1 MPQHITVVDYD
12 PDWPR
17 QFQAEAARIRAVLGD
32 NCTAI
37 YHIGSTAVPGL
48 AAKPILDIMPV
59 VENLEAVDRAAP
71 AFEAMGYEYLGEFG
85 IPGRRYL
92 RKGGDERTH
101 QLHIFARTDR
111 ANITRHLAVRDY
123 LRAHREAREEYAR
136 LKRAL
141 ARQFPYDIDGY
152 CLGKEGFVQAL
163 EQAALEEFIN
173 FKEGSAMRRADR
185 EVTDRNQ
192 LEEILKACHAVHI
205 GAQDGDGM
213 FVVPMN
219 YGFHLEGDRLT
230 LYVHSAQEGRKV
242 SAFRAGGTVAFE
254 MDGRH
259 ALRTADTACGHS
271 YTYQSIMGS
280 GPIRELTG
288 REEKRA
294 ALGRIMEHMT
304 GRGGWDMPDASLDR
318 TAVFAIQ
325 ADQWTG
331 KSNQAG

>member
-1 MPQHITVVDYD
+1 
-12 PDWPR
+12 
-17 QFQAEAARIRAVLGD
+17 
-32 NCTAI
+32 
-37 YHIGSTAVPGL
+37 
-48 AAKPILDIMPV
+48 
-59 VENLEAVDRAAP
+59 
-71 AFEAMGYEYLGEFG
+71 
-85 IPGRRYL
+85 
-92 RKGGDERTH
+92 
-101 QLHIFARTDR
+101 
-111 ANITRHLAVRDY
+111 
-123 LRAHREAREEYAR
+123 
-136 LKRAL
+136 
-141 ARQFPYDIDGY
+141 
-152 CLGKEGFVQAL
+152 
-163 EQAALEEFIN
+163 
-173 FKEGSAMRRADR
+173 MRRADK
-185 EVTDRNQ
+185 EVTRLEE
-192 LEEILKACHAVHI
+192 LEEILKACTAVHI
-205 GAQDGDGM
+205 GAQDGEGM

-259 ALRTADTACGHS
+259 ALRTSGTACGHS

-331 KSNQAG
+331 KRNQAG

>member
-1 MPQHITVVDYD
+1 
-12 PDWPR
+12 
-17 QFQAEAARIRAVLGD
+17 
-32 NCTAI
+32 
-37 YHIGSTAVPGL
+37 
-48 AAKPILDIMPV
+48 
-59 VENLEAVDRAAP
+59 
-71 AFEAMGYEYLGEFG
+71 
-85 IPGRRYL
+85 
-92 RKGGDERTH
+92 
-101 QLHIFARTDR
+101 
-111 ANITRHLAVRDY
+111 
-123 LRAHREAREEYAR
+123 
-136 LKRAL
+136 
-141 ARQFPYDIDGY
+141 
-152 CLGKEGFVQAL
+152 
-163 EQAALEEFIN
+163 
-173 FKEGSAMRRADR
+173 MRRADR
-185 EVTDRNQ
+185 EVTDRKQ
-192 LEEILKACHAVHI
+192 LEEILQACHAVHI

-271 YTYQSIMGS
+271 YTYRSIMGS

-304 GRGGWDMPDASLDR
+304 GKSGWDMPDASLDR

-325 ADQWTG
+325 ADRWTG

>member
-1 MPQHITVVDYD
+1 
-12 PDWPR
+12 
-17 QFQAEAARIRAVLGD
+17 
-32 NCTAI
+32 
-37 YHIGSTAVPGL
+37 
-48 AAKPILDIMPV
+48 
-59 VENLEAVDRAAP
+59 
-71 AFEAMGYEYLGEFG
+71 
-85 IPGRRYL
+85 
-92 RKGGDERTH
+92 
-101 QLHIFARTDR
+101 
-111 ANITRHLAVRDY
+111 
-123 LRAHREAREEYAR
+123 
-136 LKRAL
+136 
-141 ARQFPYDIDGY
+141 
-152 CLGKEGFVQAL
+152 
-163 EQAALEEFIN
+163 
-173 FKEGSAMRRADR
+173 MRRADR
-185 EVTDRNQ
+185 EVTDRKQ

-254 MDGRH
+254 MDCGH

-271 YTYQSIMGS
+271 YTYRSIMGA

-288 REEKRA
+288 REEKRS
-294 ALGRIMEHMT
+294 ALNAIMAHMT
-304 GRGGWDMPDASLDR
+304 GRDGWDMPDASLDR

>member
-1 MPQHITVVDYD
+1 
-12 PDWPR
+12 
-17 QFQAEAARIRAVLGD
+17 
-32 NCTAI
+32 
-37 YHIGSTAVPGL
+37 
-48 AAKPILDIMPV
+48 
-59 VENLEAVDRAAP
+59 
-71 AFEAMGYEYLGEFG
+71 
-85 IPGRRYL
+85 
-92 RKGGDERTH
+92 
-101 QLHIFARTDR
+101 
-111 ANITRHLAVRDY
+111 
-123 LRAHREAREEYAR
+123 
-136 LKRAL
+136 
-141 ARQFPYDIDGY
+141 
-152 CLGKEGFVQAL
+152 
-163 EQAALEEFIN
+163 
-173 FKEGSAMRRADR
+173 MRRADR

-242 SAFRAGGTVAFE
+242 AAFRAGGTVAFE

-280 GPIRELTG
+280 GPIQELTG

-304 GRGGWDMPDASLDR
+304 GRSGWDMPDASLDR

-331 KSNQAG
+331 KRNQAG

>member
-37 YHIGSTAVPGL
+37 YHIGSTAVPSL

-71 AFEAMGYEYLGEFG
+71 AFEAMGYEYLEEFG

-111 ANITRHLAVRDY
+111 ASITRHLAVRDY

-152 CLGKEGFVQAL
+152 CLGKEEFVQAL
-163 EQAALEEFIN
+163 EQAALEESIN

-205 GAQDGDGM
+205 
-213 FVVPMN
+213 
-219 YGFHLEGDRLT
+219 LEGDRLT

-242 SAFRAGGTVAFE
+242 AAFRAGGTVAFE

-280 GPIRELTG
+280 GAIQELTG

-325 ADQWTG
+325 ADRWTG
-331 KSNQAG
+331 KRNQAG